1 MATSSDSIG
10 MRCDYKR
17 SYFVTS
23 VTTLQRRRDLNIR
36 YIIHMYTDP
45 IISCLQGTIN
55 EQSKFEM
62 GDAKTLSSNH
72 GYN

>member
-1 MATSSDSIG
+1 
-10 MRCDYKR
+10 
-17 SYFVTS
+17 
-23 VTTLQRRRDLNIR
+23 
-36 YIIHMYTDP
+36 MYTDP